1 MTADYCFSHANEYLT
16 AIIPLFSNSK
26 NNSPQ
31 CMSTQSKLYRSAR
44 KSLCAIVRISYCLYS
59 FPITLAILFFT
70 VFSPPNSPIS
80 GTNCF
85 RRFSCDHADSYPVAI
100 LKAFWGVREDWGL
113 GWGARGRPSLW
124 QENFASEK
132 YTELMQEPWKI
143 RFDFFVVSMATCH
156 KRLNTTLKFQF
167 CSVYLKFAH

>member
-44 KSLCAIVRISYCLYS
+44 KREAREKQERSWCAIVRISYCLYS

-85 RRFSCDHADSYPVAI
+85 RRFSWLGLVPSRYFKSVFGGKRRLGIRLRRARETESVA
-100 LKAFWGVREDWGL
+100 REL
-113 GWGARGRPSLW
+113 C
-124 QENFASEK
+124 K
-132 YTELMQEPWKI
+132 WKI
-143 RFDFFVVSMATCH
+143 YWADVGAM
-156 KRLNTTLKFQF
+156 KD
-167 CSVYLKFAH
+167 

>member
-44 KSLCAIVRISYCLYS
+44 KREAREKLMRYSEDQLLSIYS

-100 LKAFWGVREDWGL
+100 LKAFLGVREDWGL
-113 GWGARGRPSLW
+113 GWGAR
-124 QENFASEK
+124 E
-132 YTELMQEPWKI
+132 TESVARELCKWKI
-143 RFDFFVVSMATCH
+143 YWADAGAM
-156 KRLNTTLKFQF
+156 KD
-167 CSVYLKFAH
+167 